1 MYSKIAC
8 GLALTVGVAHGA
20 HYLVRRDGDHGH
32 APASSYSAA
41 APASSYAEP
50 EAPYSPP
57 ATGYGAPDYDDAPSY
72 GATSYGEPESPFDI
86 STLIIPLLIIFGL
99 SLLFPTTTTVEV
111 DPAARRKRSASKKHT
126 LYKKIL

>member
-1 MYSKIAC
+1 MVPTTLYEGTVIMAMPPQVHIAPPP
-8 GLALTVGVAHGA
+8 LHPPMLNPRHPI
-20 HYLVRRDGDHGH
+20 H
-32 APASSYSAA
+32 
-41 APASSYAEP
+41 
-50 EAPYSPP
+50 PP